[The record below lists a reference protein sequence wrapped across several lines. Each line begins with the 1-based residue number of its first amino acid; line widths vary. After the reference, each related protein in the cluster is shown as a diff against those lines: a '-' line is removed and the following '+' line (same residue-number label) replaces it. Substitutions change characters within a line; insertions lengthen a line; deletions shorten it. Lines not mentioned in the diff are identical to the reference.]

1 MTATEG
7 HESDAPAVARARV
20 LIVGGGD
27 LARACARAVEEQEA
41 ETTWLRRP
49 VDRQLRAELERGY
62 SSVVVVA
69 RDDVEA
75 LRLALLTEHLRPGL
89 PLVVTIFDRTVAQ
102 QLTAQ
107 TSNCTVLSMA
117 DAVAPV
123 LAQAC
128 LDGGTAALI
137 ARDGVRYA
145 EDLRD
150 GRPVRRPRIGSRR
163 ARRIWLAA
171 CSQLRPH
178 DMSSRLLV
186 VGTVGLLA
194 VLVLDTLMVALLLG
208 EGFVDAFYAA
218 VKTVATVGPNP
229 LVDEGPPWLKLAS
242 AASIIAA
249 SVLYVAFTAG
259 LVNRLL
265 DRRLTGIVGKRTL
278 PRTDHVIVVGLGQV
292 GVRLCTTLKAAG
304 TPVVAVERNPDVPNL
319 WLARTLGIPVVL
331 GRGADRFLLQQM
343 GVRRARAVA
352 AVTSDDAENVSI
364 CVAVR
369 ALDPSVRLVLRAG
382 DGDVSAETQALFSV
396 GFVCDVLR
404 LGASAL
410 ALAALGRRAVVVAGP
425 AGASPPSEDDRR

>member
-1 MTATEG
+1 M
-7 HESDAPAVARARV
+7 ARARV
-20 LIVGGGD
+20 LIVGDGD
-27 LARACARAVEEQEA
+27 LARACARAVEEQGA
-41 ETTWLRRP
+41 ETTWLRGP
-49 VDRQLRAELERGY
+49 VDRRLRAELELGY

-75 LRLALLTEHLRPGL
+75 LRLALLTEHLRPGV

-107 TSNCTVLSMA
+107 TTNCTVLSMA

-123 LAQAC
+123 LADAC
-128 LDGGTAALI
+128 LDGRG
-137 ARDGVRYA
+137 
-145 EDLRD
+145 
-150 GRPVRRPRIGSRR
+150 PRTRARR
-163 ARRIWLAA
+163 ARRIWRAA
-171 CSQLRPH
+171 GSQLRPH

-186 VGTVGLLA
+186 IGTTGLLA
-194 VLVLDTLMVALLLG
+194 VLVLDTLLVALLLG

-218 VKTVATVGPNP
+218 VKTVATVGPNTV
-229 LVDEGPPWLKLAS
+229 VDEGPPWLKLVS

-278 PRTDHVIVVGLGQV
+278 PRADHVVVVGLGQV

-331 GRGADRFLLQQM
+331 GRGADRFLLEQM
-343 GVRRARAVA
+343 RVRRARAVA

-410 ALAALGRRAVVVAGP
+410 ASAALGGP
-425 AGASPPSEDDRR
+425 GGAATPPSEVEERRERSGGRP